1 MSSIL
6 DALDKLDTATTPVGG
21 TLRSVRLPRKRRRLG
36 RIAAL
41 GAVVVS
47 SATLAGMGAWSW
59 SARPSLEV
67 PAAPASAAAPAV
79 AAAPEPLR
87 RPAGLPSPR
96 GNDDRAARWA
106 AARRAPL
113 AGVGDDEL
121 PWAEPTPTAED
132 MPAPEVREPLPRVA
146 MARVAPAAPPARDL
160 EPLDYYAAREP
171 EPLDAE
177 PMPADFYEPAA
188 TPPARSQPPAGAPDV
203 RLNFLMYSSAPERR
217 TVSIRVGGGTLASL
231 HEGESAE
238 GFEVVAI
245 HRDRAELRFGG
256 ERFDLWPR

>member
-21 TLRSVRLPRKRRRLG
+21 TLRAVHLPRKRRPLG
-36 RIAAL
+36 RIAAA
-41 GAVVVS
+41 GAVVIAG
-47 SATLAGMGAWSW
+47 ATLAGVGGWSW
-59 SARPSLEV
+59 STNDAERAEV
-67 PAAPASAAAPAV
+67 PAAAPAQAVAAPA
-79 AAAPEPLR
+79 EPLR
-87 RPAGLPSPR
+87 RPAAVPSPR
-96 GNDDRAARWA
+96 TGDERAARWA

-113 AGVGDDEL
+113 AGVADDEL

-132 MPAPEVREPLPRVA
+132 MPAPEIREPLPRLA
-146 MARVAPAAPPARDL
+146 AARVAPAAPEV
-160 EPLDYYAAREP
+160 EPLDYYAARAPEPLEP
-171 EPLDAE
+171 EPL
-177 PMPADFYEPAA
+177 ADDFAEPAA
-188 TPPARSQPPAGAPDV
+188 TPPPRSRPPAGAPDV

-217 TVSIRVGGGTLASL
+217 TVSIRVGDGTLASL
-231 HEGESAE
+231 HEGESVE